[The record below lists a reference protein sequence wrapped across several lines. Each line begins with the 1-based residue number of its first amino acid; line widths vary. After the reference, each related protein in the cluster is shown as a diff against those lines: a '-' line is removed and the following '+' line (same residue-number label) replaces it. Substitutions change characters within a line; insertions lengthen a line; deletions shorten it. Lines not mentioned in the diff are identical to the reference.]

1 MHFGSTRTLSGPAIT
16 AALLWLLA
24 PAAAQACATC
34 FTQDGGDT
42 RIAFIATTAFMTGLP
57 FLLLG
62 SIGWW
67 LRRRYHRLQ
76 SEARS
81 DVPIRAEGATRRPVA

>member
-1 MHFGSTRTLSGPAIT
+1 MHFGNTRALSRPAIT
-16 AALLWLLA
+16 AALAWLLS

-34 FTQDGGDT
+34 FTQYGGDT

-62 SIGWW
+62 SVGWW

-81 DVPIRAEGATRRPVA
+81 DVPIRADGATSRTVA